1 MEIVAKIY
9 TPDAE
14 YQIYG
19 YYKLTSSCRTY
30 PGKIIWEHTGDYG
43 YPQRHQFIIQKGR
56 DAAVENSTRYFKFE
70 PEDLGPL
77 CEDIG

>member
-19 YYKLTSSCRTY
+19 HYKLTSSCRTY
-30 PGKIIWEHTGDYG
+30 PGKIIWEHIGEYG
-43 YPQRHQFIIQKGR
+43 YVRYQFIIQKGR
-56 DAAVENSTRYFKFE
+56 DSALENSTRYFKVEEGDF
-70 PEDLGPL
+70 GNQS
-77 CEDIG
+77 GN